1 FKEAVRWFSRVINDK
16 KIMDAAIIRDS
27 SEKWSLMRE
36 QMLAKNYQLPE
47 EMQDASSS

>member
-1 FKEAVRWFSRVINDK
+1 
-16 KIMDAAIIRDS
+16 MDAAMIRAS
-27 SEKWSLMRE
+27 REQWSVLRE